1 MLHEYEGFFF
11 IITKFCDIANK
22 STNEKF
28 YEGIFFK

>member
-1 MLHEYEGFFF
+1 MLHEYEGFF